1 MTRLDEVSIFDG
13 KLTFLIPHD
22 WVEGEEDDDKD
33 TYLYRL
39 PNTDSGWF
47 RVSLITA
54 SANDPLLKLQEL
66 FKDAPLISRNLS
78 TGSLIEANQKFS
90 VDQAT
95 GSPLQIY
102 FWKVGNIVRPG
113 LVREAVFSYT
123 ILRDQMQE
131 PHVQDTVRLLEQL
144 VSQAKFS

>member
-1 MTRLDEVSIFDG
+1 MTILDEVSIFDG
-13 KLTFLIPHD
+13 KLTFLIPHE
-22 WVEGEEDDDKD
+22 WVEVQEDGDEE
-33 TYLYRL
+33 TYLYQL
-39 PNTDSGWF
+39 PEVESGWF
-47 RVSLITA
+47 RVSLITV
-54 SANDPLLKLQEL
+54 SSQEPKLKLQEI